1 MKRLK
6 EFWKTYAREIVRFW
20 TNQIVLSVLG
30 LSVGLATIALDQIV
44 ISVIGCIF
52 TISFLCILHYDSLF
66 QLGNKHCYR
75 SQSVEHPAK
84 TLGWKI
90 SLLASVPLFLLVL
103 IGFLFQLGSV
113 SSAAVVCR
121 LLFCGL
127 EGNYIHFHTFFTFLQ
142 TDALS
147 MQCLSWG
154 FFLLYTFPAVFASAL
169 GYYLGAIDRPLRT
182 FFGIRPSGKKTGKS
196 S

>member
-6 EFWKTYAREIVRFW
+6 KFWQTYAREIVRFW

-30 LSVGLATIALDQIV
+30 LSVGLATIALDQIIV
-44 ISVIGCIF
+44 SVVGCVF
-52 TISFLCILHYDSLF
+52 TILFLCILHYDTLF

-75 SQSVEHPAK
+75 SQSSEHPAK

-90 SLLASVPLFLLVL
+90 SSLASVPLFLLILV
-103 IGFLFQLGSV
+103 GFLLQLGSLPN
-113 SSAAVVCR
+113 AAGVCR
-121 LLFCGL
+121 LLFYAL
-127 EGNYIHFHTFFTFLQ
+127 EGNYIHLHTFFTFLQ
-142 TDALS
+142 TNTFP

-154 FFLLYTFPAVFASAL
+154 FFLLYTFPAIIASAL

-182 FFGIRPSGKKTGKS
+182 FFGIPLSGKKAGK
-196 S
+196 